1 MKNFKIIFLIVAA
14 GLFITSCEKD
24 KEGPF
29 LNESTAAPQ
38 ITAPTTGQV
47 FVLTEAI
54 ETQDLATFTWSVPDY
69 GFTAAPIYMLQ
80 IDKAG
85 NNFAN
90 ATNIATTS
98 KPEYKTKVADFNMKI
113 LLFGGIPE
121 EEGTYEMRVKA
132 TLTDSL
138 PALVSSAITLKVT
151 PFEKVIFYPMLFA
164 PGAHNGWN
172 EKDSAS
178 AIYSV
183 KDDGVYEGWLNFTSA
198 TTEFK
203 ILKVPAWEEANTI
216 GDPVASGQSGTLQ
229 IGSWGGNNIKIDA
242 GIGYYRFKADLNGKT
257 YSYTKVNSWGIIGP
271 AQAGGWDSDTDLIYD
286 PVTDTWTVTLNLTA
300 SEMKFRADNAWTLN
314 YGDDGADRKL
324 EVNGANIAVPTA
336 GNYTVT
342 LDLSGAVYKYKM
354 VKN

>member
-1 MKNFKIIFLIVAA
+1 MKNFRILFLIIAA

-29 LNESTAAPQ
+29 LNTSVAAPQ
-38 ITAPTTGQV
+38 MTAPSTGTT

-54 ETQDLATFTWSVPDY
+54 ETQDMAAFTWSVPDY
-69 GFTAAPIYMLQ
+69 GFKAAPLYALQ
-80 IDKAG
+80 IDKPG
-85 NNFAN
+85 NNFKN
-90 ATNIATTS
+90 ATNLVTTT
-98 KPEYKTKVADFNMKI
+98 KPEYKPKVSDFNLKI
-113 LLFGGIPE
+113 LLFGGIPG

-138 PALVSSAITLKVT
+138 PALVSGPITVKVT
-151 PFEKVIFYPMLFA
+151 PFEKVILYPMLFV
-164 PGAHNGWN
+164 PGDHNGWN
-172 EKDSAS
+172 QKDSAA

-183 KDDGVYEGWLNFTSA
+183 KDDGVFEGWLNFTTA
-198 TTEFK
+198 TTGFK
-203 ILKVPAWEEANTI
+203 LLKVPDWQEANTI

-242 GIGYYRFKADLNGKT
+242 GVGYYRIKADLNSKT
-257 YSYTKVNSWGIIGP
+257 YSYTKTTSWGIIGP
-271 AQAGGWDSDTDLIYD
+271 AQAGGWDNDTDMTYD
-286 PVTDTWTVTLNLTA
+286 PVTDTWKATLNLTA
-300 SEMKFRADNAWTLN
+300 DQMKFRADNAWTLN

-324 EVNGANIAVPTA
+324 EVNGANIAVPAA

-342 LDLSGAVYKYKM
+342 LDLSGAVYKYKL